1 MEIFSQKGARIERK
15 MEILEQKGEKK
26 PAGGTSGHGDGKDGK
41 LEGNFPKMKSEE
53 WDDAVNRAA
62 RNEEDGERKRA
73 AFLGA
78 ARLL

>member
-1 MEIFSQKGARIERK
+1 MAILERILEIFSQKGARKERK

-53 WDDAVNRAA
+53 
-62 RNEEDGERKRA
+62 
-73 AFLGA
+73 
-78 ARLL
+78 